1 MMKNHLEMLVEYGHA
16 CEDVAYARE
25 RHHSDPDHWPVYEQ
39 AIVRKTH
46 AKSALNEMIEK
57 LESGAKA

>member
-1 MMKNHLEMLVEYGHA
+1 MRDHLKMLAEYGHA
-16 CEDVAYARE
+16 CEAVAYARE

-46 AKSALNEMIEK
+46 AKSALDEMIEK
-57 LESGAKA
+57 LESRAKV